1 MDPTD
6 FESLLLKAK
15 SDALRF
21 LSFKPR
27 SVEEMREKLTRK
39 NYSSKITE
47 EVLSLLQTQ
56 GLLNDEK
63 FARLFVNSRVY
74 TRPTGKRQL
83 EFDLKK
89 KGLSKLLVDETIR
102 NLQDYDEKKIVRDL
116 VATRF
121 QKMTGVSK
129 EKKKSRIYGF
139 LKRRGFNNDVIF
151 ATLSELFSATKRGGS
166 ASGGR
171 EDEIDENG

>member
-15 SDALRF
+15 SDALRL

-27 SVEEMREKLTRK
+27 SVEEMRARLTLK
-39 NYSSKITE
+39 KHPPKIVQ
-47 EVLSLLQTQ
+47 EVLNLLEAQ

-63 FARLFVNSRVY
+63 YARLFANARVY
-74 TRPTGKRQL
+74 TRPTGKKQL

-89 KGLSKLLVDETIR
+89 KGLAAPLVDATIK
-102 NLQDYDEKKIVRDL
+102 NLQDYDEKKMAKDL
-116 VATRF
+116 AYTRI
-121 QKMTGVSK
+121 QKMTGVSS

-139 LKRRGFNNDVIF
+139 LKRRGFDNDVIF
-151 ATLSELFSATKRGGS
+151 ATMAELIHD
-166 ASGGR
+166 
-171 EDEIDENG
+171 DE